1 MIESQIQAGRHSQ
14 NDSVQWSGKRIIEC
28 RSGRTARPRRIHTRY
43 ITCIEI
49 DGSVFFPPFQ
59 WALFPCHGQET
70 QASRGERASIDMI
83 LGRTFIIDRELFVFA
98 DLVFVI
104 DLTWSAPLPKG
115 K

>member
-1 MIESQIQAGRHSQ
+1 LTEAF
-14 NDSVQWSGKRIIEC
+14 
-28 RSGRTARPRRIHTRY
+28 
-43 ITCIEI
+43 
-49 DGSVFFPPFQ
+49 FFPFQ
-59 WALFPCHGQET
+59 RALFPCHGQET

-104 DLTWSAPLPKG
+104 DLTWPAPLPKG